1 MLHCTSP
8 CKYSAVLQ
16 SPAKFFGAILSR
28 VRKRFYMPPVTHRI
42 DPPPAGLCLPQFSH
56 GFKRLRGVLEVARL
70 GGPQLGRQFLMA
82 RMPSS
87 RPRGGRVIVL
97 LMAALPWKASCMN
110 QQHTDQSSHHLEGNL
125 SLLPSI
131 AHLLVRTAVD
141 LCSRMPLLAFSFG
154 RAALHLGAVPMP
166 HRRGVLYAHCNVWMQ
181 TARR

>member
-1 MLHCTSP
+1 
-8 CKYSAVLQ
+8 
-16 SPAKFFGAILSR
+16 
-28 VRKRFYMPPVTHRI
+28 
-42 DPPPAGLCLPQFSH
+42 
-56 GFKRLRGVLEVARL
+56 
-70 GGPQLGRQFLMA
+70 MA

-131 AHLLVRTAVD
+131 AHLLGRTAVD

-154 RAALHLGAVPMP
+154 RAALDPGAVP
-166 HRRGVLYAHCNVWMQ
+166 HIAGVSLRACNVWMQ
-181 TARR
+181 TARRYAVLFVGEHVQPCRMGGQPPRKRRACPERGHLSRIQGTSRGRS